1 MGRRSTL
8 TMAAAASCVVLLAA
22 CSGGS
27 TRIGSPNPKPA
38 TAVQGAGS
46 SPSGRAIDPNFDQ
59 GQVVLITPSGFRPHW
74 LVALDN
80 TTIEFRN
87 ESGVPQSVVF
97 DHQAIRSGTI
107 APGGVFRFTP
117 HNVMSM
123 TYRSGLDSAARGVIQ
138 VNEVLGSPAP

>member
-8 TMAAAASCVVLLAA
+8 IAVAASCVVLLAA

-27 TRIGSPNPKPA
+27 TTNGVPKP
-38 TAVQGAGS
+38 TTTVQGAGT
-46 SPSGRAIDPNFDQ
+46 SPSSRAIDPNFDQ
-59 GQVVLITPSGFRPHW
+59 GQIILITATGFRPHW

-123 TYRSGLDSAARGVIQ
+123 TYRSDLDSTARGVIQ